1 MNVVSNAGSEVAAE
15 AEVGSEAESE
25 WAAATRSMNR
35 FIVKEALFL
44 IVNSSASCMK
54 LGILCRMDDQY
65 DTASSVEGFVQDRE
79 RLKSSIKAWFF
90 HPFRRGRVEVIKGL
104 GEWLEG
110 SVDGGQDMNKASRVG
125 QVQTGD

>member
-1 MNVVSNAGSEVAAE
+1 MDAVSN
-15 AEVGSEAESE
+15 VGSESE
-25 WAAATRSMNR
+25 ATTRLMNH
-35 FIVKEALFL
+35 FIEKGASFL
-44 IVNSSASCMK
+44 TANSSASCMK
-54 LGILCRMDDQY
+54 LGILYRMDDQY